1 MIHYDSYEASVNSAH
16 KILFDI
22 FQQSKII
29 EVVILLKFMIEE
41 KLASLDISLPIA
53 PEPAGSY
60 VPVVVSGN
68 LAFVA
73 GQIPMEDKQVKFRGK
88 VDSIVTGQKAA
99 RLCTINALAQLKSSL
114 GSLNR
119 IKRVIKVT
127 GFVNCDPSFT
137 DHAKVLNGASDLLV
151 SIFGDKG
158 KHARAAVG
166 VSSLPLDSAVEIEFI
181 VEV

>member
-1 MIHYDSYEASVNSAH
+1 
-16 KILFDI
+16 
-22 FQQSKII
+22 
-29 EVVILLKFMIEE
+29 MIEE
-41 KLASLDISLPIA
+41 KLSSLGISLPIP

-60 VPVVVSGN
+60 LPVVLFGN

-88 VDSIVTGQKAA
+88 VESVAMGQEAA

-114 GSLNR
+114 GSLNG

-127 GFVNCDPSFT
+127 GFVNSDHSFT

-151 SIFGDKG
+151 AIFGEKG
-158 KHARAAVG
+158 KHVRAAVG

>member
-1 MIHYDSYEASVNSAH
+1 
-16 KILFDI
+16 
-22 FQQSKII
+22 
-29 EVVILLKFMIEE
+29 MIEE
-41 KLASLDISLPIA
+41 KLSSLGISLPIP

-60 VPVVVSGN
+60 LPVVLFGN

-73 GQIPMEDKQVKFRGK
+73 GQIPTEGKQVKFRGK
-88 VDSIVTGQKAA
+88 VESVAMGQEAA
-99 RLCTINALAQLKSSL
+99 RLCTINALSQLKSSL
-114 GSLNR
+114 GSLNG

-127 GFVNCDPSFT
+127 GFVNSDSSFT

-151 SIFGDKG
+151 AIFGEKG
-158 KHARAAVG
+158 KHVRAAVG

>member
-1 MIHYDSYEASVNSAH
+1 
-16 KILFDI
+16 
-22 FQQSKII
+22 
-29 EVVILLKFMIEE
+29 MIEE
-41 KLASLDISLPIA
+41 KLSSLGISLPIP

-60 VPVVVSGN
+60 LPVVLFGN

-73 GQIPMEDKQVKFRGK
+73 GQIPMEDKQVKFRGR
-88 VDSIVTGQKAA
+88 VESIAMGQEAA

-114 GSLNR
+114 GSLNG

-127 GFVNCDPSFT
+127 GFVNSDPSFA

-151 SIFGDKG
+151 AIFGEKG
-158 KHARAAVG
+158 KHVRAAVG

>member
-1 MIHYDSYEASVNSAH
+1 
-16 KILFDI
+16 
-22 FQQSKII
+22 
-29 EVVILLKFMIEE
+29 MIEE
-41 KLASLDISLPIA
+41 MLTSLGVRLPI
-53 PEPAGSY
+53 PPGPAGSY

-73 GQIPMEDKQVKFRGK
+73 GQIPMEGNDVKFRGK
-88 VDSIVTGQKAA
+88 VDSIDIGQEAA

-114 GSLNR
+114 GSLDR

-127 GFVNCDPSFT
+127 AFVNCDPSFA
-137 DHAKVLNGASDLLV
+137 DHAKVINGASDLLV
-151 SIFGDKG
+151 NIFGEKG

-166 VSSLPLDSAVEIEFI
+166 VSSLPLNSTVEMEFI

>member
-1 MIHYDSYEASVNSAH
+1 
-16 KILFDI
+16 
-22 FQQSKII
+22 
-29 EVVILLKFMIEE
+29 MIEE
-41 KLASLDISLPIA
+41 KLSSLGISLPIP

-60 VPVVVSGN
+60 LPVVLFGN

-73 GQIPMEDKQVKFRGK
+73 GQIPMEEKQVKFRGK
-88 VDSIVTGQKAA
+88 VESIAMGQEAA

-114 GSLNR
+114 GSLNG

-127 GFVNCDPSFT
+127 GFVNSDPSFT

-151 SIFGDKG
+151 AIFGEKG
-158 KHARAAVG
+158 KHVRAAVG

-181 VEV
+181 VEI